1 MNLKYAIG
9 MISLL
14 LVLSACDITDNY
26 VRDYEY
32 PSQSR
37 VSEAQSLISGQ
48 ETTNATLLD
57 IAASADDFSILAQ
70 AVLFAGLDEVLGG
83 RRQLTV
89 FAPTNQAFV
98 DLLESLGDDAENLY
112 NNGEFVSGNEQ
123 FVRDILLY
131 HVAPGKREAED
142 VVTADRIRTQNRSF
156 VFVKQ
161 ENESFFVGNDTNGFA
176 EIIATDIPASN
187 GVIHVID
194 AVMLP

>member
-1 MNLKYAIG
+1 